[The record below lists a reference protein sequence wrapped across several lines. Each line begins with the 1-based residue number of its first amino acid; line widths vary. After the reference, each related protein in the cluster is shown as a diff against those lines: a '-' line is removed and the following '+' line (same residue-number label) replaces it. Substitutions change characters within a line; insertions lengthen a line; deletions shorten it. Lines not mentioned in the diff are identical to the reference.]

1 MINNVPVKSDPV
13 HKHLGLILGSKL
25 DFSEHI
31 HTVLSKVNK
40 MIALL
45 WKFQHILPPHSLLTI
60 YKTFVR
66 PHFYY
71 GDVIQDKVFN
81 QFFHKKL
88 VSVQYHAALPMTS
101 AIRRTNIEKLYQQLR
116 LESLQNRL
124 KLQRLYLFY
133 KIYKDHTPRYLH
145 NLTSFP
151 KIFKFLIF

>member
-1 MINNVPVKSDPV
+1 MINNVPVKRDPV
-13 HKHLGLILGSKL
+13 HKHLGLLLGSKL
-25 DFSEHI
+25 DFSEYI
-31 HTVLSKVNK
+31 RTVLSKVNK
-40 MIALL
+40 LIALL

-88 VSVQYHAALPMTS
+88 VSVQCKAALPMTS
-101 AIRRTNIEKLYQQLR
+101 AIRRTNTEKLYQQLR

-145 NLTSFP
+145 NLTSLP